1 MMVWLSAHRAGR
13 GGVAVLLLSTVKIAL
28 RVAPART
35 LRGFHQRCNA
45 SAASAAQPDPR
56 RTETLR
62 QLARSIDGAARM
74 MSGTCLESALAS
86 CLGARLLGMP
96 VRLRLGVDQLRPHLR
111 AHAWVEC
118 GGTVLVG
125 GGSSVV
131 FDR

>member
-1 MMVWLSAHRAGR
+1 MLSVASHRAGR
-13 GGVAVLLLSTVKIAL
+13 RVVAVLLLTAVKIAL
-28 RVAPART
+28 RVAPGRT
-35 LRGFHQRCNA
+35 LRALHQSCNA
-45 SAASAAQPDPR
+45 SAASAFPPDACHV
-56 RTETLR
+56 ETLR
-62 QLARSIDGAARM
+62 QLARSVDAAARM

-96 VRLRLGVDQLRPHLR
+96 VRLRLGVDQLRPNLR

-125 GGSSVV
+125 GISPVV